1 MDDQLYST
9 EYYQSQSLIESLQYR
24 ISKLESD
31 LDDKKHEIQE
41 LELAKD
47 VYNNLNIY
55 IYILLETRN

>member
-9 EYYQSQSLIESLQYR
+9 EYYQSQSLIESLQNR

-31 LDDKKHEIQE
+31 LDDRKHEIQE

-47 VYNNLNIY
+47 V
-55 IYILLETRN
+55 